1 MGIERWLD
9 LILLII
15 VLGFGVIV
23 LNVCAV
29 EYSNPLSTKVEDK
42 TVVKTEEELLID
54 DSIKTGKDL
63 LMSLVVVDEFVSY
76 PRAIKINDTPV
87 IQFTDS
93 WIVSK
98 NQNIAQI
105 YSATGEYRLGLMLDW
120 KIESVRYVYENNG
133 SGYLWYKLTQ

>member
-23 LNVCAV
+23 LNICVV
-29 EYSNPLSTKVEDK
+29 EYSSPLSTKAEDK
-42 TVVKTEEELLID
+42 TIVKTEEELLID
-54 DSIKTGKDL
+54 DSIKTGRDL
-63 LMSLVVVDEFVSY
+63 LMSLVVIDEFISY

-105 YSATGEYRLGLMLDW
+105 YSTTGEYQLGLMLDW
-120 KIESVRYVYENNG
+120 KIESVQYVYENNG